1 MAAGLQV
8 VGTATTADEVLDPA
22 SQERPASIMSS
33 FLSKFV
39 AIAAGDSGFSILPEE
54 YSISNRVILTVVWPR
69 PVPQST
75 DILRPARLAPTAE
88 NDSLHVAA
96 ATELSGTS
104 NE

>member
-54 YSISNRVILTVVWPR
+54 YSISNRVILTVVWPL
-69 PVPQST
+69 PVYPNQRTSSDPHGWRQQRKMT
-75 DILRPARLAPTAE
+75 VFTWPPRL
-88 NDSLHVAA
+88 S
-96 ATELSGTS
+96 
-104 NE
+104 